1 MAAEL
6 FEDLHEQRAEEKPR
20 FRGRA
25 RLREPVRDR
34 LELRPM
40 TLESLIGQDH
50 PARIF
55 WDYVCTLD
63 LGPLEDAVEARE
75 GGPGR
80 PIASR
85 RLLLALWLYATS
97 EGVGSARTLAELCE
111 SHDAYRWLAGGV
123 GLNYH
128 ALSDFRVA
136 HVEFLDRLLTEGVVS
151 LREAGLIDLDR
162 LSHDGVRV
170 RASAG
175 ASSFRRKA
183 TIEEQLAQAEA
194 LVNRLKSETDANSD
208 ASRARVQAARER
220 AARERKARLDAALA
234 KHARIAAAK
243 AAKGKGDEGESA
255 APGPGDDA
263 RQEDDDED
271 AARSEEKKAVQSGK
285 KKAEK
290 PPRVSTTD
298 PEARVMKMA
307 DGGFRPAYNAQV
319 TTATG
324 TTIIVGIDVSD
335 NGSDRG
341 LLPAACE
348 QAQRRYGAMPGSILA
363 DGGFNSNEAIENI
376 AGQGVD
382 VYCSPV
388 RNKHGT
394 DPCAPRKSDGPGVRA
409 WRERMASPE
418 GQTVYK
424 KRPITECSHAL
435 MRQNGLWQFAVRGV
449 AKVKSALLWHALA
462 NNILQGHRLMS
473 QAARAAP
480 C

>member
-1 MAAEL
+1 MAAGL
-6 FEDLHEQRAEEKPR
+6 FEDLHEQRAAEKPR

-50 PARIF
+50 PARLF
-55 WDYVCTLD
+55 WDYVCALD
-63 LGPLEDAVEARE
+63 LGPLDDAVEARE

-85 RLLLALWLYATS
+85 RLLMALWLYATS
-97 EGVGSARTLAELCE
+97 EGVGSARVLAELCE

-123 GLNYH
+123 RLNYH

-183 TIEEQLAQAEA
+183 TIEEQLAQAEE
-194 LVNRLKSETDANSD
+194 LIKQLKTETDANSA
-208 ASRARVQAARER
+208 ASRARAQAARER

-234 KHARIAAAK
+234 KHARIAEAK
-243 AAKGKGDEGESA
+243 AAKGKGDKGETD

-263 RQEDDDED
+263 RQEDDDEG
-271 AARSEEKKAVQSGK
+271 AAQSDEKKEAKSGK

-341 LLPAACE
+341 LLPDACQ
-348 QAQRRYGAMPGSILA
+348 QARRRYGAMPGSLLA
-363 DGGFNSNEAIENI
+363 DGGFNSNEAVEKV
-376 AGQGVD
+376 AEQGVE

-394 DPCAPRKSDGPGVRA
+394 DPCAPRKGDGPGVRA

-418 GQTVYK
+418 GQAVYK

-435 MRQNGLWQFAVRGV
+435 MRQKGLWQFAVRGLV
-449 AKVKSALLWHALA
+449 KVKSAMLWHALT

-473 QAARAAP
+473 QVAQAAP